1 MFSPGGVCSH
11 VHLGGHVQT
20 GGYGMLTRSFGLL
33 SDLIEGFDIVLA
45 DGRQNCSRDFSDSSD
60 YEDECKGERKG
71 FARVV
76 TVWKPKRCN
85 NIPKN

>member
-45 DGRQNCSRDFSDSSD
+45 DGRQNCSKDS
-60 YEDECKGERKG
+60 EDECKGERKG
-71 FARVV
+71 FARAV
-76 TVWKPKRCN
+76 TVWKPNRCVN
-85 NIPKN
+85 NP